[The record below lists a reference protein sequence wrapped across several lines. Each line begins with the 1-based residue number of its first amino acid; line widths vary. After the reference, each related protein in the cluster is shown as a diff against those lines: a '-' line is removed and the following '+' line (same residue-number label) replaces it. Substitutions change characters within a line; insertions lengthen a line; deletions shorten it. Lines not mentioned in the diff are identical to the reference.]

1 MFNALDTATYYQN
14 VQALFL
20 VAHILGDGFF
30 IYQLFHFSKIQDD
43 ELALFSP
50 PTPKAKST

>member
-1 MFNALDTATYYQN
+1 
-14 VQALFL
+14 VQALFF

-30 IYQLFHFSKIQDD
+30 IYQLFHFPKIQDD